1 MNRIVPSGLILLIS
15 ALPLLAQEL
24 PPVLD
29 AGFGIKSFGFNTQ
42 LNGDTLG
49 GFELGTDGFYIA
61 GYGKLAKLEADGTE
75 FWGID
80 TAPGPDLTGIE
91 DLFLDAENN
100 SYVAITELVS
110 GGTAV
115 SVVKFSSD
123 SAELNRQALPIA
135 PAANPYALSLTG
147 SRTDGRIYVLAEYAY
162 LENSVWKKKAVITCY
177 NKELVFVS
185 STVFI
190 DQNWSYGAISADEAG
205 YVYYV
210 GSAPENIDQLLVK
223 KYTPELAA
231 VAWEARPAQYSN
243 IDTVLAAGAAGVA
256 VASENENYILSL
268 SAAGAQKWSVP
279 MPYRYA
285 FDEGLSMDGEGNVYT
300 CSSTGA
306 PDYYALL
313 AKFKSADGTVVWALP
328 EQNGWAID
336 NMLLD
341 GQNRIYTVGSLMF
354 DVGQN
359 SRYLARYLP
368 VGDKL
373 LCEKPGDCDLRGK
386 RGEVLID
393 TFAVRVIDTITGL
406 PVVGATVTYSIIS
419 FIDKTGIVRSDHHE
433 ADVNPKVTRTT
444 DLGYSSA
451 TLKLGTW
458 SGTYIVRARCESCYG
473 GQEQIARGTALNIVI
488 EAEKTTEGDPED
500 TPIVQITQVPGP
512 NGKSFTTA
520 EGENHIT
527 LQALLLPETLDQNLI
542 QWTIEDDHDDYVVSG
557 TATVV
562 DAAGPAAEFA
572 ITVND
577 ANGVHTAPAGRPL
590 PLGYKIIATAMVA
603 GKEVKRETRVRQ
615 DEIDK
620 CRQEYIDF
628 MFNDGTTLDY
638 TAVPR
643 NKFILGIDENFSKTP
658 RDCYAYIIPTRAVEA
673 IILKNIP
680 ELSATITSGY
690 RSPRKNINTKRSA
703 SNSWHMY
710 GKAVDIAIKNSATDI
725 NYKKL
730 TLWELAGLP
739 KMLERDVPENSDLSP
754 VTLKYRTG
762 GDLFVVRKSFIDPQY
777 KPNGTN
783 KDSVP
788 TVIKDGGT
796 IIDVTTQTWNQW
808 GNFKKFLL
816 KGADEV
822 PEVINNAKWIH
833 LGE

>member
-406 PVVGATVTYSIIS
+406 PVVGATVTYSVIR
-419 FIDKTGIVRSDHHE
+419 FTDKNGNTSSNLHG
-433 ADVNPKVTRTT
+433 ADVVSPKVTKTN
-444 DLGYSSA
+444 DIGYSSA

-473 GQEQIARGTALNIVI
+473 GQEQIARGTALNMVTKV
-488 EAEKTTEGDPED
+488 EKTTAGDPED
-500 TPIVQITQVPGP
+500 TPIVQITTVVLP
-512 NGKSFTTA
+512 NNGRSFTTA
-520 EGENHIT
+520 DGENHIT
-527 LQALLLPETLDQNLI
+527 LQARLLPETLDQNLI
-542 QWTIEDDHDDYVVSG
+542 QWIIEDDHDDYIASG

-562 DAAGPAAEFA
+562 DAAGTAAEFA

-577 ANGVHTAPAGRPL
+577 ANGVHTAPTGRPR
-590 PLGYKIIATAMVA
+590 PLGYKITATAAVP
-603 GKEVKRETRVRQ
+603 GVKSGETRVRQ

-628 MFNDGTTLDY
+628 GVGLRSEI
-638 TAVPR
+638 VR
-643 NKFILGIDENFSKTP
+643 SKFTVGLHYEYANPLKIK
-658 RDCYAYIIPTRAVEA
+658 DCYAYIYPTLEAQKVTNLRAAGHQV
-673 IILKNIP
+673 KV
-680 ELSATITSGY
+680 TSGY
-690 RSPRKNINTKRSA
+690 RSPRYNVLDVTS
-703 SNSWHMY
+703 STNSTHLF
-710 GKAVDIAIKNSATDI
+710 GEAVDVNPIAGEQNAAGWKA
-725 NYKKL
+725 
-730 TLWELAGLP
+730 LWEDNANAGCP
-739 KMLERDVPENSDLSP
+739 KTLERKL
-754 VTLKYRTG
+754 VTGKIGVMRWC
-762 GDLFVVRKSFIDPQY
+762 
-777 KPNGTN
+777 NGTQTESN
-783 KDSVP
+783 GPNMPSGVVP
-788 TVIKDGGT
+788 GT
-796 IIDVTTQTWNQW
+796 AGYESAVYGIATC
-808 GNFKKFLL
+808 
-816 KGADEV
+816 
-822 PEVINNAKWIH
+822 IH
-833 LGE
+833 LGNSTKKLENAQD